1 MTDRNRRRSEEIT
14 GAIDAALTDNP
25 VLSRQQLEA
34 VRELRREAQEMC
46 RAGRLGDARD
56 CEKRAVAIVKQG
68 APAPE

>member
-1 MTDRNRRRSEEIT
+1 MTETNRQQREEIT
-14 GAIDAALTDNP
+14 GTIDAALADNP
-25 VLSRQQLEA
+25 ALSRQQLEV

-56 CEKRAVAIVKQG
+56 CEKRAVAIIKEG